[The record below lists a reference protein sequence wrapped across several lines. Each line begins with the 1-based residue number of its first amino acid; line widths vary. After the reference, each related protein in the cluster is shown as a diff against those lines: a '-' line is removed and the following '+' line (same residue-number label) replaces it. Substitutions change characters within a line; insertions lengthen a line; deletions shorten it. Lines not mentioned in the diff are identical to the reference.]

1 MITPGGESAFVSRM
15 VHESLEHG
23 TRCRYEP
30 CLSAAAFWMMVVR
43 LQLVHVYGWQDVLV
57 IRHRCASSP
66 TQGTITLAL
75 CRQVKRKS
83 VSIQVSN
90 YAITEFVQGQTRRW
104 GIAWSFT
111 DRRLPDVC
119 RIVSCPNMQF
129 TIFSQTVARTSS
141 HALHDIIPARNELR
155 VPLPHASSIE
165 VATDVL
171 ADILASMV
179 GISLERDDRDDRPSF
194 VVRGT
199 GNTWSRAARRGNR
212 SAAAS
217 NDCMMCRI
225 TVESGVLKG
234 RQCVGLDFQWVRGED
249 RAMYESFCNHIG
261 RKVEQRL
268 AP

>member
-1 MITPGGESAFVSRM
+1 M
-15 VHESLEHG
+15 
-23 TRCRYEP
+23 
-30 CLSAAAFWMMVVR
+30 
-43 LQLVHVYGWQDVLV
+43 
-57 IRHRCASSP
+57 
-66 TQGTITLAL
+66 
-75 CRQVKRKS
+75 
-83 VSIQVSN
+83 SN

-119 RIVSCPNMQF
+119 RTASYPSTQL
-129 TIFSQTVARTSS
+129 TIFSQTLARTSS
-141 HALHDIIPARNELR
+141 HALHEIIPARNELR
-155 VPLPHASSIE
+155 GPLPHASSIE

-179 GISLERDDRDDRPSF
+179 GISLGRDDRDDRPSF

-217 NDCMMCRI
+217 NGCMMCRI

-234 RQCVGLDFQWVRGED
+234 IELEFQWVRGED
-249 RAMYESFCNHIG
+249 RALYESFCNHIG
-261 RKVEQRL
+261 RKVEQKL